1 MAPFIEQVF
10 KTGPDNAGGFMR
22 YGWFLF
28 SLVLLPLSL
37 LVLLVQPLSAF
48 QPSVKNTI
56 LAGTVTFESKFGDR
70 PAADYLISFQKTDCE
85 SCMYSAR
92 TNAQG
97 KFRVEVPPGS
107 YQIVAQERA
116 PTGEMK
122 DLIPPGQLQVIEVNG
137 FQVNCDIRL
146 TMPHVLQEILKCVQ
160 EQQKAEIQQIEPAA
174 TSISLAVLG
183 YSSHLDRIVLEI
195 TNQSARTFFYDAYSP
210 ETPIYKYQSNR
221 GGYWRTSVLAFCG
234 TGLGT
239 AGLKGNS
246 SQKIYLSPYEFPNG
260 GNVKLRICITGWFSE
275 KPYDIWTQ
283 PFKVKNL
290 PGYHHE

>member
-1 MAPFIEQVF
+1 MHQV
-10 KTGPDNAGGFMR
+10 
-22 YGWFLF
+22 
-28 SLVLLPLSL
+28 LVLVI
-37 LVLLVQPLSAF
+37 LVLPILDLIVQPVPAF
-48 QPSVKNTI
+48 RQTVKSTI
-56 LAGTVTFESKFGDR
+56 LRGTITFESQLGNR
-70 PAADYLISFQKTDCE
+70 PASNSFISFRKTDCDLCCV
-85 SCMYSAR
+85 SVR
-92 TNAQG
+92 TDFQ
-97 KFRVEVPPGS
+97 RRYRLEVPSGS
-107 YQIVAQERA
+107 YQIIAQEQTA
-116 PTGEMK
+116 DGEMN
-122 DLIPPGQLQVIEVNG
+122 DLIAPGQLQVVEVSG
-137 FQVNCDIRL
+137 VVMNCDIRL

-221 GGYWRTSVLAFCG
+221 GGYWRTSVLAFCD